1 MRFFSA
7 CPKDCYD
14 SCSIWTDLDD
24 KLYINGNKEHPVTN
38 GFLCYKSK
46 FFVDAYYSEKRVLYP
61 MKAVGKKGEG
71 KFERL
76 EWNKA
81 LEIISDKIQ
90 ETMDTYGP
98 ESILNV
104 EYAGNKGLIS
114 YYFPQRFFNYL
125 GTAKLLHSACDEAGA
140 RALEQLYGSFNS
152 VDPLEILNSELIIYW
167 GINSVWTNVH
177 GYYLAKKSKAY
188 MIAIDPLATETSKK
202 ADWHIKIKIGTD
214 ITLALGLANYIIKN
228 KKYDKDFISLST
240 IGFDNFAAKVEK
252 YSLDYTSSI
261 TGIKKED
268 IIALAELYLTKKS
281 IIHIGYGF
289 QRSLHGGDTVKA
301 IAILP
306 ALLGNMNGL
315 IYSLKN
321 DLDYKYLAGSND
333 NRVLIKQSQLGRELK
348 EKNIKFMFVYNSNPF
363 ATLPNQEALRDAVKN
378 GLFIVVH
385 DLFFTD
391 STDFADIV
399 LPATTFFEQNDLVVS
414 YFHNYIN
421 LNQKIVE
428 PRGECKSNYELFTL
442 LAKHMKLPDPALI
455 ESESE
460 IISKVL
466 SQLNINTEEFYNHGF
481 AKIKVPNSSGKIN
494 FNYIDTDLKKNSIDG
509 KFIFLSLTHI
519 KSMHS
524 QFNIL
529 TSFDTA
535 LRVNRNDALN
545 LGIKDGDLIEVK
557 STAGALNM
565 TAIISD
571 DIPEGVVAA
580 YKGAWPKLNDGKNI
594 NFVVEDLVQER
605 YGSGTALQSTYVSI
619 KKVR

>member
-1 MRFFSA
+1 MRYFSA

-14 SCSIWTDLDD
+14 SCSIWTDIED
-24 KLYINGNKEHPVTN
+24 KLYISGNKEHPITN

-46 FFVDAYYSEKRVLYP
+46 FFVDAYYSKKRVLYP
-61 MKAVGKKGEG
+61 MRAVGKKGEG

-81 LEIISDKIQ
+81 LDIISDKIK
-90 ETMDTYGP
+90 ETIDTYGP
-98 ESILNV
+98 KSILNV

-125 GTAKLLHSACDEAGA
+125 GTAKLLHSICDEAGA
-140 RALEQLYGSFNS
+140 RALEQVYSSFNS
-152 VDPLEILNSELIIYW
+152 VDPLDILNSELVIYW

-177 GYYLAKKSKAY
+177 GYYLTKKSKAF
-188 MIAIDPLATETSKK
+188 MVVIDPLVTETSKK
-202 ADWHIKIKIGTD
+202 ADWHIKINIGTD
-214 ITLALGLANYIIKN
+214 IALALGLANYIIKN
-228 KKYDKDFISLST
+228 KKYDEHFISMST
-240 IGFDNFAAKVEK
+240 IGFENFAAKIEK

-261 TGIKKED
+261 TGINKDD
-268 IIALAELYLTKKS
+268 IVSLAELYLTKKS
-281 IIHIGYGF
+281 IIQIGYGF
-289 QRSLHGGDTVKA
+289 QRSLHGGDCVKA
-301 IAILP
+301 ISILP
-306 ALLGNMNGL
+306 ALLGNMNGI
-315 IYSLKN
+315 IYSLN
-321 DLDYKYLAGSND
+321 TDLDYKYLAGSNND
-333 NRVLIKQSQLGRELK
+333 RVLIKQSQLGRELK
-348 EKNIKFMFVYNSNPF
+348 DKNIKFMFVYNSNPF
-363 ATLPNQEALRDAVKN
+363 ATLPNQETLREAAKSD
-378 GLFIVVH
+378 LFIVVH

-442 LAKHMKLPDPALI
+442 LAKHMNLPDPALI
-455 ESESE
+455 EPESE

-466 SQLNINTEEFYNHGF
+466 KQLNIDSKEFYSHGF
-481 AKIKVPNSSGKIN
+481 ARFNVPNSSGKIN
-494 FNYIDTDLKKNSIDG
+494 FNYIDTGMEQNLKDG

-519 KSMHS
+519 NSVNS

-535 LRVNRNDALN
+535 LRFNRNDALN
-545 LGIKDGDLIEVK
+545 LGIKDGEMVEVK
-557 STAGALNM
+557 SSTGSLNM
-565 TAIISD
+565 AALISD
-571 DIPEGVVAA
+571 DVPEGVVVS
-580 YKGAWPKLNDGKNI
+580 YKGAWPKLYDGKNV

-605 YGSGTALQSTYVSI
+605 YGSGTALQSTHVSI
-619 KKVR
+619 KKL

>member
-414 YFHNYIN
+414 YFHNY
-421 LNQKIVE
+421 
-428 PRGECKSNYELFTL
+428 
-442 LAKHMKLPDPALI
+442 
-455 ESESE
+455 
-460 IISKVL
+460 
-466 SQLNINTEEFYNHGF
+466 
-481 AKIKVPNSSGKIN
+481 
-494 FNYIDTDLKKNSIDG
+494 
-509 KFIFLSLTHI
+509 
-519 KSMHS
+519 
-524 QFNIL
+524 
-529 TSFDTA
+529 
-535 LRVNRNDALN
+535 
-545 LGIKDGDLIEVK
+545 
-557 STAGALNM
+557 
-565 TAIISD
+565 
-571 DIPEGVVAA
+571 
-580 YKGAWPKLNDGKNI
+580 
-594 NFVVEDLVQER
+594 
-605 YGSGTALQSTYVSI
+605 
-619 KKVR
+619 

>member
-1 MRFFSA
+1 MRYFSA

-24 KLYINGNKEHPVTN
+24 KLYINGNKEHPITN

-81 LEIISDKIQ
+81 LDIISDKIK
-90 ETMDTYGP
+90 ETIDTYGP

-125 GTAKLLHSACDEAGA
+125 GTAKLSHSACDEAGGI
-140 RALEQLYGSFNS
+140 ALEQLYESYNS

-177 GYYLAKKSKAY
+177 GYYLAKKSKAS
-188 MIAIDPLATETSKK
+188 MIVIDPLVTETSKK

-214 ITLALGLANYIIKN
+214 LALALGLANYIIKN
-228 KKYDKDFISLST
+228 KKYDENFINFST
-240 IGFDNFAAKVEK
+240 IGFEDFAAKIEK

-268 IIALAELYLTKKS
+268 IEALAELYITKKS

-289 QRSLHGGDTVKA
+289 QRSLQGGDTVKA

-306 ALLGNMNGL
+306 ALLGNMNGF
-315 IYSLKN
+315 IYSLKT
-321 DLDYKYLAGSND
+321 DFDHKYLAGSNP
-333 NRVLIKQSQLGRELK
+333 NRVTIKQSQLGRELK
-348 EKNIKFMFVYNSNPF
+348 EKKIKFMFIYNTNPF
-363 ATLPNQEALRDAVKN
+363 ATLPNQEALREAAKN
-378 GLFIVVH
+378 DLFIVVH

-414 YFHNYIN
+414 YFHPYIN
-421 LNQKIVE
+421 LNQKVVE

-442 LAKHMKLPDPALI
+442 LAKHMNLPDPALI
-455 ESESE
+455 EPEPE
-460 IISKVL
+460 IISNIL
-466 SQLNINTEEFYNHGF
+466 RQLNIDTKEFYRHGF
-481 AKIKVPNSSGKIN
+481 ARIDVPNSSGKIN
-494 FNYIDTDLKKNSIDG
+494 FNYIDTDLELNHIPG

-545 LGIKDGDLIEVK
+545 LGIKDGDLVNVK
-557 STAGALNM
+557 STVGSLNM

-571 DIPEGVVAA
+571 DIPEGVVAS

-594 NFVVEDLVQER
+594 NFAVEDLVQKR
-605 YGSGTALQSTYVSI
+605 YGSGTALQSTYISI
-619 KKVR
+619 KKV